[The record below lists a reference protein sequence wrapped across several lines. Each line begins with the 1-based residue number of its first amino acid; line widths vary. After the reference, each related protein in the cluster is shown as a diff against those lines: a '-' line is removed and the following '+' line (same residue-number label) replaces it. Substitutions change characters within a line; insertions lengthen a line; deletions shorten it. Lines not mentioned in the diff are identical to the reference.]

1 MKKFLLVEANKNIIK
16 PEIVVENNKEAI
28 YTSGKTIF
36 CDGINQNNRKYPK
49 EVMKEAIEKYIKEKM
64 GKENFRAM
72 GELNHPIGDEESM
85 SVNPAKA
92 SHKFVEIW
100 EGDDNWYY
108 TKSKVMDTPNG
119 RIVKTL
125 LSEGITLGIST
136 RGVGEVSEDYEYGC
150 DVVTQYELI
159 TPGDYVSDPS
169 APGAFLD
176 VVKEGKFPIYFE
188 DEKIKIMKFKKAVD
202 KNWKVNKNRDE
213 NTLMLERVFN
223 ELIKSFKE

>member
-1 MKKFLLVEANKNIIK
+1 MKKFLLVEANNNIVK
-16 PEIVVENNKEAI
+16 PEFIMEGDTKSVYSV
-28 YTSGKTIF
+28 GKTIF
-36 CDGINQNNRKYPK
+36 CDGVNQNNRKYPK
-49 EVMKEAIEKYIKEKM
+49 EIMKEAIDKYIKEKM
-64 GKENFRAM
+64 GKANFRAM

-85 SVNPAKA
+85 AVNPANA

-100 EGDDNWYY
+100 EGDDDWYY

-125 LSEGITLGIST
+125 FSEGITLGIST

-176 VVKEGKFPIYFE
+176 VVKEGKFPIYYE
-188 DEKIKIMKFKKAVD
+188 NEKIKIMKFKNSVD
-202 KNWKVNKNRDE
+202 KNWKVNRNSEE
-213 NTLMLERVFN
+213 NNLMLEKVFN
-223 ELIKSFKE
+223 ELIKSFN